1 MSVDD
6 TGKSPKGDEICNEL
20 EQSLAGVMEGTVSKE
35 EFLKLFLNSNLYILL
50 DGEPVGGVLGDRVP
64 MVFAPSAESE
74 RMIAVFSSPLRT
86 AAMTAKF
93 AEYQFPVLVDTAWVL
108 NHVGPTTGIAL
119 NPGCALGFEMAS
131 SGAQQLKKALD
142 ASSELNN

>member
-1 MSVDD
+1 MSMDEA
-6 TGKSPKGDEICNEL
+6 GNAPNSDEICNEL
-20 EQSLAGVMEGTVSKE
+20 ERSLAGVMEGTIPKE
-35 EFLKLFLNSNLYILL
+35 EFLKTFLTSSLYILL

-86 AAMTAKF
+86 AAMKAKF
-93 AEYQFPVLVDTAWVL
+93 AEYQHPVLVDTAWVL
-108 NHVGPTTGIAL
+108 NHVGPSTGIAL

-142 ASSELNN
+142 AASELNN